1 MDVLQKKWLMK
12 ILIITYLSYNRCA
25 HQMVVI
31 PKKIVQFMTVYD
43 QLFKIL
49 LCYQR
54 QFKKNTKTKSIIV
67 LNVRFVNYCSS
78 VMGSRLLNKLQ
89 SYVP

>member
-1 MDVLQKKWLMK
+1 MGVLPKKWLMK

-25 HQMVVI
+25 LQMVVI

-54 QFKKNTKTKSIIV
+54 QFKNKINNSVKRPFCELIV
-67 LNVRFVNYCSS
+67 V
-78 VMGSRLLNKLQ
+78 Q
-89 SYVP
+89 